1 MQNEVEYTC
10 LVFSKNRK
18 APITLVKD
26 ALEHQFNLAIK
37 PLTAKALTLR
47 GAHRNIGAKEDYI
60 FARIAY
66 QSKNLFIIEG
76 YIRNGSLLKEK
87 TFTVEVHLPFL
98 NSDTIVW
105 IISEKEL

>member
-1 MQNEVEYTC
+1 MQNELEYTC
-10 LVFSKNRK
+10 LVFSKNQK
-18 APITLVKD
+18 APITLVKE

-37 PLTAKALTLR
+37 PLSAKALTLR
-47 GAHRNIGAKEDYI
+47 GVHRNIGAKGDYV

-76 YIRNGSLLKEK
+76 YVRYISLLREK
-87 TFTVEVHLPFL
+87 PFTVEVHLPLL

-105 IISEKEL
+105 IISEKD

>member
-1 MQNEVEYTC
+1 MQNELEYTC
-10 LVFSKNRK
+10 LIFSKNRK

-26 ALEHQFNLAIK
+26 ALEHQFNLSIK

-47 GAHRNIGAKEDYI
+47 GVHRNIGAKGDSI

-66 QSKNLFIIEG
+66 QSKNLFIVEG
-76 YIRNGSLLKEK
+76 YVNYVSLLKEK
-87 TFTVEVHLPFL
+87 TFTIEVHLPLL

-105 IISEKEL
+105 IISEKD

>member
-1 MQNEVEYTC
+1 MQNELEYTC

-37 PLTAKALTLR
+37 PLSAKALTLR
-47 GAHRNIGAKEDYI
+47 GVHKNIGAKGDSVY
-60 FARIAY
+60 ARIAY
-66 QSKNLFIIEG
+66 QSKNLFIVEG
-76 YIRNGSLLKEK
+76 YVRYISLIKEK
-87 TFTVEVHLPFL
+87 TFTVEVHLPLL

-105 IISEKEL
+105 IISEKD

>member
-1 MQNEVEYTC
+1 MQNELEYTC

-26 ALEHQFNLAIK
+26 ALEHKFKFAIK
-37 PLTAKALTLR
+37 PLTSKALTLR
-47 GAHRNIGAKEDYI
+47 GVHKNIGAKGDYV

-66 QSKNLFIIEG
+66 QSRNLFIVEG
-76 YIRNGSLLKEK
+76 FIRYTSIGKEK
-87 TFTVEVHLPFL
+87 TFTVEVHLPLL

-105 IISEKEL
+105 IISEKD

>member
-1 MQNEVEYTC
+1 MQNELEYTC

-37 PLTAKALTLR
+37 PLSAKALTLR
-47 GAHRNIGAKEDYI
+47 GIHRNIGVKGESV

-66 QSKNLFIIEG
+66 QSKNLFIVEG
-76 YIRNGSLLKEK
+76 YIRYTSLIKEK
-87 TFTVEVHLPFL
+87 TFTIEVHLPLL

-105 IISEKEL
+105 IISEKD